1 MLKESSSLLLFYKQW
16 NEQQLRC
23 ILKHVLVYSSAYAL
37 VLLASS
43 LHASTALV
51 VNSALIVYVLFFAT
65 KATADSSPVSS
76 SSSNTSRFDTQM
88 YVVHVYMLVIAVGN
102 YCVFFLMVNSYAEL
116 LPWELG
122 FHALFHVISAFYMI
136 SSRRPSDRSDACS
149 KRSFFQ

>member
-1 MLKESSSLLLFYKQW
+1 MLKESSSVLLFYKQW

-23 ILKHVLVYSSAYAL
+23 ILKHALVYSSAYAL

-51 VNSALIVYVLFFAT
+51 VNSALIVYVLCFAT
-65 KATADSSPVSS
+65 KTTADSSPVSS
-76 SSSNTSRFDTQM
+76 SLTNTSRFDSQI
-88 YVVHVYMLVIAVGN
+88 YFVHVYMLVIAVGN
-102 YCVFFLMVNSYAEL
+102 YCVFFLMVYSYAEI

-122 FHALFHVISAFYMI
+122 FHALFHAISAFYMI
-136 SSRRPSDRSDACS
+136 SSRRPSDRSDASS